1 MQRARKIFFAPGR
14 RVAKGE
20 LFADDDP
27 ILKGREVLFESVDV
41 PESQAPKEP
50 EPKEPEPEKPEPEAP
65 KESAAASKPV
75 RKVAAKKPAG

>member
-1 MQRARKIFFAPGR
+1 MQRAKKIFFAPGR

-41 PESQAPKEP
+41 PEAQAPKEP
-50 EPKEPEPEKPEPEAP
+50 EPEGPKATAAP
-65 KESAAASKPV
+65 PKPV
-75 RKVAAKKPAG
+75 RKAAAKKPAG

>member
-1 MQRARKIFFAPGR
+1 MQRAKKIFFAPGR

-50 EPKEPEPEKPEPEAP
+50 EPEQPKAEEPKSPP
-65 KESAAASKPV
+65 KPV
-75 RKVAAKKPAG
+75 RKAAAKKPAG